1 MATKTF
7 YITVRLDVENDKIN
21 EITEE
26 DIQEIVSE
34 IDHNFGNVGDFKVE
48 SEICGIND

>member
-7 YITVRLDVENDKIN
+7 YITVCLDVENDKIN

-34 IDHNFGNVGDFKVE
+34 IDYNFGNVGDFKVE